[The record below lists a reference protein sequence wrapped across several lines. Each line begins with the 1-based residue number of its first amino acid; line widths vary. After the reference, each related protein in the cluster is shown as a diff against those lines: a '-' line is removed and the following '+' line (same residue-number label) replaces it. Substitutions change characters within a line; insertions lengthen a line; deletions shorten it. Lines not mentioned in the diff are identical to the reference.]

1 MKRTS
6 VTICTLLSFLLLA
19 TAVIGADPEP
29 PTTPPDT
36 KNDFFNMAGSAI
48 LGGVIIDGINY
59 QQIGARFEFNIYKI
73 GLGLDIQILLDENG
87 NIRKKDWDNWEAY
100 LDKIYFVSWAKKGDP
115 FYVKYGGLEYTYLG
129 YNIAVDGYS
138 NMIEYPAY
146 KRQGLELAFDSKF
159 LGGEFMVNDIKE
171 MWHGKKPSVLMGGRL
186 YYKIISDLAVGVS
199 LAGDLNEY
207 KGLRDSDG
215 DGYPDE
221 MDWYPNNS
229 NWVTEKERYL
239 AALGGDTT
247 AVQNLIDAGLIDGT
261 DVNNLTPYS
270 NKTSRTGI
278 WSTDIGFPIIKGKTV
293 KWDVYSEFAQ
303 IFNTGGYGFTLPGT
317 RLKIGPVTFT
327 AEYKHSSDK
336 FLFGYYNKTYEL
348 ERAVIIDDGAGNFSV
363 ATKLDTLDSIKGMDG
378 FLAGIK
384 FNIFDLLEASLKY
397 QALFQEDDQNAL
409 TSINGEI
416 ELKKKLIPKVSTARA
431 FYTMNNVENLEN
443 WKTPGTIMGA
453 TIGFEFISGTS
464 LNLNYLITFQ
474 DKDGNGT
481 IKGSEETITQI
492 TITATSQ
499 LN

>member
-6 VTICTLLSFLLLA
+6 VIICTLLSSLLLA
-19 TAVIGADPEP
+19 TAVIGAETSTDSAS
-29 PTTPPDT
+29 TDG

-48 LGGVIIDGINY
+48 LGGVVIDGMNY
-59 QQIGARFEFNIYKI
+59 QQIGARLEFNIWKI
-73 GLGLDIQILLDENG
+73 GLGLDIQILLDEEG
-87 NIRKKDWDNWEAY
+87 KIRQEDWDNWEAY
-100 LDKIYFVSWAKKGDP
+100 MDKIYFVSWGKKGDP
-115 FYVKYGGLEYTYLG
+115 FYIKYGGIEYTYMG
-129 YNIAVDGYS
+129 YNIAIDGYS

-159 LGGEFMVNDIKE
+159 IGGEFMVNDIKE
-171 MWHGKKPSVLMGGRL
+171 LWHGHKPSVLMGGRL

-199 LAGDLNEY
+199 IAGDLNEY

-221 MDWYPNNS
+221 MDWYPNNP
-229 NWVTEKERYL
+229 NYVTEIERYE
-239 AALGGDTT
+239 AAGLDATDIS
-247 AVQNLIDAGLIDGT
+247 NLIYAGLIDGT
-261 DVNNLTPYS
+261 DIDNLTPYN

-278 WSTDIGFPIIKGKTV
+278 WSTDIGIPIIKGKTI

-317 RLKIGPVTFT
+317 RLKVGPVTLT

-348 ERAVIIDDGAGNFSV
+348 ERAVIIDEGAGNFSV
-363 ATKLDTLDSIKGMDG
+363 STKQNTLENVKGMNG

-397 QALFQEDDQNAL
+397 QALFQNKDTL
-409 TSINGEI
+409 TSINGEV
-416 ELKKKLIPKVSTARA
+416 ELKKKLIPKVATAKA
-431 FYTMNNVENLEN
+431 FYTMNNVQNLKT
-443 WKTPGTIMGA
+443 WKTAGTIMGA

-474 DKDGNGT
+474 DKDGSGKIDN
-481 IKGSEETITQI
+481 KDETITQI
-492 TITATSQ
+492 TVSATSQ

>member
-1 MKRTS
+1 MKQTRII
-6 VTICTLLSFLLLA
+6 ICTLLSSLLLA
-19 TAVIGADPEP
+19 TAGIAADPETP
-29 PTTPPDT
+29 ATPPDD
-36 KNDFFNMAGSAI
+36 KKDLFNMAGSAL
-48 LGGVIIDGINY
+48 LGGVIIDGVNY

-73 GLGLDIQILLDENG
+73 GLGLDIQILLDEDG

-100 LDKIYFVSWAKKGDP
+100 LDKIYYVSWAKKGDP

-146 KRQGLELAFDSKF
+146 KRQGLELAFDSKDM
-159 LGGEFMVNDIKE
+159 GGEFMVNDIKE

-186 YYKIISDLAVGVS
+186 YYKIISELAVGVS

-221 MDWYPNNS
+221 MDWYPNDS
-229 NWVTEKERYL
+229 SWVTQRQRYFDVL
-239 AALGGDTT
+239 GDMGQVDALV
-247 AVQNLIDAGLIDGT
+247 AAGLIDGT
-261 DVNNLTPYS
+261 DVSSLTPYS
-270 NKTSRTGI
+270 NKTSRSGI
-278 WSTDIGFPIIKGKTV
+278 WSADIGFPIIKGKTI

-317 RLKIGPVTFT
+317 RLTIGPVTLT
-327 AEYKHSSDK
+327 AEYKHASDK

-348 ERAVIIDDGAGNFSV
+348 ERAVISDDGAGNFSV
-363 ATKLDTLDSIKGMDG
+363 ATKLDTLQSIKGMDG
-378 FLAGIK
+378 FLAGLK
-384 FNIFDLLEASLKY
+384 FNIFNLLEASLKY
-397 QALFQEDDQNAL
+397 QALFQEDDQDAL
-409 TSINGEI
+409 TSINGEV
-416 ELKKKLIPKVSTARA
+416 ELKKKLIPKISTAKA
-431 FYTMNNVENLEN
+431 FYTMNNVENLKN

-453 TIGFEFISGTS
+453 TIGFEFISGAS

-481 IKGSEETITQI
+481 IKGKNETITQI
-492 TITATSQ
+492 TVTATSQ